1 MQLLPDLFVPV
12 LAAWRESRSVPSAY
26 GAIYWVMKNRV
37 ADPRWP
43 NTLTEVCL
51 QRWQF
56 SSFNAKDPQTGNFPT
71 PASKAD
77 WVSFSK
83 AIEAAEDIFEHGGLD
98 PTAGANH
105 YYDNSIPA
113 PAAAWLG
120 PGHQPSDLEPYRTC
134 SIGPFSFYNIPR
146 R

>member
-1 MQLLPDLFVPV
+1 MQLTAELFVPV
-12 LAAWRESRSVPSAY
+12 LAAWRESRSVPTAY
-26 GAIYWVMKNRV
+26 PAIYWVMKNRA
-37 ADPRWP
+37 ADSRWP

-56 SSFNAKDPQTGNFPT
+56 SSFNANDPQTGRFPT

-77 WVSFSK
+77 WESFKK
-83 AIEAAEDIFEHGGLD
+83 AISAAAAVFDHATPD

-105 YYDNSIPA
+105 YYDNSIPP

-120 PGHQPSDLEPYRTC
+120 PGHNASDLEKFLTC
-134 SIGPFSFYNIPR
+134 AIGPFAFYNIPR